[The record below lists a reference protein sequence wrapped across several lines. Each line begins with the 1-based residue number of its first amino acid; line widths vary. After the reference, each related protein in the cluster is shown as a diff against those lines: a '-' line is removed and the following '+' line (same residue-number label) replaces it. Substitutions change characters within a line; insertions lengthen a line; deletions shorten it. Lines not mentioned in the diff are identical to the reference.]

1 MSEYIEFTL
10 FDEKGVERNVKMN
23 KDDENEV
30 YLWKD
35 KWRGQPMKKPYWKKC
50 AISKMT
56 NGYYRIVITNKLYYL
71 HRVCYYAHNPEWNIY
86 DFSDS
91 NMIDHK
97 DKDKQNNHISNL
109 RIATGAQN
117 QQNRL
122 NTKGYSY
129 HIGHKRFEAN
139 IRLNGELIPLGGF
152 EKEEDARNAYLKA
165 KAKYHTF
172 GI

>member
-56 NGYYRIVITNKLYYL
+56 NGYHRIVITNKLYYL
-71 HRVCYYAHNPEWNIY
+71 HRVCYYAHNPEWDIY
-86 DFSDS
+86 NNSQQ
-91 NMIDHK
+91 NVIDHI
-97 DKDKQNNHISNL
+97 DRNPSNNHISNL
-109 RIATGAQN
+109 RQATNTQN
-117 QQNRL
+117 SEN
-122 NTKGYSY
+122 NNAKGYFY
-129 HIGHKRFEAN
+129 DNTYKRWVARIGKHGKQYRKCCRTEDEA
-139 IRLNGELIPLGGF
+139 I
-152 EKEEDARNAYLKA
+152 KERENL